1 MAKQFVW
8 LVDAQSPRKGHELKK
23 GETYDVSDYSEEV
36 VAHWVKQGVA
46 KYIGDKPKSKSGG
59 K

>member
-8 LVDAQSPRKGHELKK
+8 LMDNQSPRHGPELRK
-23 GETYDVSDYSEEV
+23 GETYNVDDFREDVV
-36 VAHWVKQGVA
+36 NHWVKQGVA
-46 KYIGDKPKSKSGG
+46 KYKGDKPKSKNGG